1 MKLTQKKGKNMKHWE
16 IIESDVLLKCSDCNH
31 QAKEWAECDELQEVN
46 GTPLNELKEGSYKED
61 EICNQVRCPNCKSWY
76 YF

>member
-1 MKLTQKKGKNMKHWE
+1 MKHWE

-31 QAKEWAECDELQEVN
+31 QAKEWAECDELQEVD